1 MKNTLVFF
9 YNIYVDDLK
18 KISDNYY
25 FIYQN
30 NNYAVFLFD
39 RNIEEAKEIYSLNLE
54 MLNNGVPVYKIILTK
69 DNNIL
74 FLFEEKYYILMQIP
88 YIHNR
93 IITFDDLV
101 NFNFV
106 PQQKYKSIDKSA
118 WNMSWPK
125 KVDYI
130 EYQFSQ
136 VHHKYPIIEES
147 INYYIGIW
155 ENAISYYNNNSDEN
169 NIKFVSHKRITVN
182 SDLLSFYN
190 PLNIIIDYKERDIVD
205 YLKSYVYTNNWTKD
219 NLYKFL
225 NKFTNVNIIRFISR
239 SLFPSNY
246 FDLYEDIVLGNSEEL
261 EINQIIKKNNIY
273 ERYLNYVFLFYKRY
287 NIPLIEWIIKK
298 D

>member
-101 NFNFV
+101 NFNFI

-118 WNMSWPK
+118 WNVSWPK
-125 KVDYI
+125 KIDYI

-225 NKFTNVNIIRFISR
+225 NKFSNVNIIRFISR

-246 FDLYEDIVLGNSEEL
+246 FDLYEDIVLENSEEL

-273 ERYLNYVFLFYKRY
+273 ERYLNYVFLFYKKY